1 MRDDARVEI
10 AGLIL
15 DRHDFELRLQTLEN
29 IAAEPFDAW
38 RGVVILDTKIYPELQ
53 AEGWARDFVRL
64 VQSARKKADFNV
76 TDRVDIVASISPE
89 LVHALT
95 EHRDYIATE
104 TLAASLRVSPN
115 LIVERDFVDEEIDQ
129 YRVRLHIERV
139 ASR

>member
-1 MRDDARVEI
+1 
-10 AGLIL
+10 
-15 DRHDFELRLQTLEN
+15 
-29 IAAEPFDAW
+29 
-38 RGVVILDTKIYPELQ
+38 VILDTKIYPELQ

-64 VQSARKKADFNV
+64 VQSARKKADYNV

-95 EHRDYIATE
+95 EHQDYIATE

-115 LIVERDFVDEEIDQ
+115 LMVERDFVDEEIDQ

-139 ASR
+139 A